1 MSPNS
6 NFEKVFLERY
16 KSLNKNQRLAVDTIE
31 GPVMVV
37 AGPGTGKT
45 TILTL
50 RIAQIL
56 RKATGVPANAILA
69 ITYTD
74 SGVKVMRSKL
84 REIIGNTAHDVYIH
98 TFHSFASSMIAEYP
112 DHFLNINDFRQITP
126 VEQETLI
133 REIVTDP
140 KFKDLRPLGKPDA
153 YLSGIIR
160 AIGDAKKEALIPEMV
175 SENAVKQI
183 EKIKE
188 DEESI
193 STRGATKGQL
203 KADAQESIE
212 KLKKTI
218 LFAGVYDCYEQIKRE
233 KKLRDYDDLIVE
245 LLVTLRNDE
254 LLLRLI
260 QERFLYIL
268 VDEHQDTNDSQNFI
282 IALLAEFFDTP
293 NIFIVGDEKQAI
305 YRFQGASVEN
315 FLRLRKRWP
324 NMELI
329 HLDTNY
335 RSHQSI
341 LDAVWSMIENNYS
354 KDEHKDL
361 RVKLKSETKEKKK
374 PVDIIFAENTLAME
388 KYLSEELKRITTNE
402 PEATVAIIVRRN
414 RELER
419 VLRFLD
425 MRGVEVSSERSVDV
439 FHHPVGMAFFDLIE
453 YINDPTKIESLA
465 KTLASGLWGLSYIS
479 SIELI
484 RSIAKEEL
492 GNLDKILPQLKAI
505 RERMFMGGTLEAL
518 IFIVEKSGLT
528 DIIARNPTNVSVWR
542 GIVTLTE
549 SIIRDTQVD
558 NPSELF
564 ASLLSYRDSAELK
577 PVKVSV
583 GAPDLK
589 IKAMTAHGS
598 KGLEFDY
605 VFIPYATEDA
615 WVGRVW
621 GSSFILQ
628 DKNFGDHNIEDIR
641 RLFYVALTRA
651 KKHVSILYA
660 KEESDGK
667 ALSPLRFISELHSKD
682 VKEISLPR
690 TQLTLDLT
698 HWNPVLKKENQYQK
712 LMINEAKGVLT
723 ENGLSVTALNHFL
736 ECPNKFL
743 YESILKLP
751 QAPSTSSEKGTAM
764 HEAISEVWRSKRD
777 SPEEIE
783 KIITSITDEY
793 INKSLIS
800 KGDKEALKKELTD
813 NTPAVA
819 KSLFSHFTTVSK
831 PSVERWVEAPFDALY
846 NKEKITIHIHGK
858 LDVILENADEV
869 SVFDYKTRG
878 AMSVSAIRGETKGNE
893 NGNYFRQLV
902 FYKLLLE
909 SNHLGRNKKI
919 STSLVFVSPDDK
931 GRCPVITL
939 PVNPDDIKK
948 VWNEINDLVQ
958 SVWSGEFV
966 KNYCTNVNCSY
977 CAYHKLLQ

>member
-1 MSPNS
+1 MLLNS
-6 NFEKVFLERY
+6 NFEKVFSERY
-16 KSLNKNQRLAVDTIE
+16 KNLNKEQKKAVDSIE

-98 TFHSFASSMIAEYP
+98 TFHSFASAMIAEYP

-126 VEQETLI
+126 VEQESLI
-133 REIVTDP
+133 REIITEP

-160 AIGDAKKEALIPEMV
+160 AIGDAKKEALIADMV
-175 SENAVKQI
+175 RDNATKQI
-183 EKIKE
+183 EKIKKDE
-188 DEESI
+188 DSI

-203 KADAQESIE
+203 KADALENIE

-218 LFAGVYDCYEQIKRE
+218 LFAGVYDKYEQIKKE

-245 LLVTLRNDE
+245 LLVALQNDQ

-282 IALLAEFFDTP
+282 IALLAEFFQTP

-315 FLRLRKRWP
+315 FLRLGKRWP
-324 NMELI
+324 DMQLI

-341 LDAVWSMIENNYS
+341 LDAVWSMIENNY
-354 KDEHKDL
+354 KTNEHKDL
-361 RVKLKSETKEKKK
+361 RVKLKSEAKVKKK
-374 PVDIIFAENTLAME
+374 PIEIIIAENTLAME
-388 KYLSEELKRITTNE
+388 EYLSDELKRISSDQ
-402 PEATVAIIVRRN
+402 PEATIAIIVRRN

-425 MRGVEVSSERSVDV
+425 LRGVEVSSERSVDV

-453 YINDPTKIESLA
+453 YLNNPAKIESLA
-465 KTLASGLWGLSYIS
+465 KTLASGLWGLSYLS

-484 RSIAKEEL
+484 RSIGREKMD
-492 GNLDKILPQLKAI
+492 NLDRILPQLKAI
-505 RERMFMGGTLEAL
+505 RERMLSDGALEAL
-518 IFIVEKSGLT
+518 IFVADKSGLT
-528 DIIARNPTNVSVWR
+528 DIIARNPASVSVWR
-542 GIVTLTE
+542 GIVTLAE
-549 SIIRDTQVD
+549 SIIRDRQID

-564 ASLLSYRDSAELK
+564 SALLSYCHSAELK

-583 GAPDLK
+583 GAPDVK

-605 VFIPYATEDA
+605 VFIPYATEEA

-621 GSSFILQ
+621 GSFFILE

-651 KKHVSILYA
+651 KKHASILYA
-660 KEESDGK
+660 KEESDGRV
-667 ALSPLRFISELHSKD
+667 LSPLRFINELYSKD
-682 VKEISLPR
+682 VKSVQLPKI
-690 TQLTLDLT
+690 QLVLDLNQT
-698 HWNPVLKKENQYQK
+698 KTKKNKIDEKESQYQT
-712 LMINEAKGVLT
+712 LMINEAKKVLT

-736 ECPNKFL
+736 ECPSKFL

-764 HEAISEVWRSKRD
+764 HEAISEVWRSKRSSSD
-777 SPEEIE
+777 EVE
-783 KIITSITDEY
+783 KIISAVTGEY
-793 INKSLIS
+793 INRSLLS
-800 KGDKEALKKELTD
+800 KGDKEALKKELSD
-813 NTPAVA
+813 NAPAVA
-819 KSLFSHFTTVSK
+819 KWLFPHFTTTSK
-831 PSVERWVEAPFDALY
+831 VSVERWVEVPFD
-846 NKEKITIHIHGK
+846 TIHIHGK
-858 LDVILENADEV
+858 LDVILENIDEV
-869 SVFDYKTRG
+869 SVFDYKTRQ
-878 AMSVSAIRGETKGNE
+878 AMSVSSIKGEVGKD

-902 FYKLLLE
+902 FYKLLLQ
-909 SNHLGRNKKI
+909 SGRLGRNKNI
-919 STSLVFVSPDDK
+919 FTSLVFVSPDNKD
-931 GRCPVITL
+931 RCPIITL
-939 PVNPDDIKK
+939 PVSLEDIKK
-948 VWNEINDLVQ
+948 VKDEVRGLVE

-966 KNYCTNVNCSY
+966 RSYCNDADCSY
-977 CAYHKLLQ
+977 CAYRKLLK